1 MKITREMW
9 QKASRLVAVGCLLLL
24 VSCRALAEE
33 AGRYQW
39 TMAPSS
45 GAEGSPI
52 VPYMFDSVTGE
63 IAQWD
68 VARKKWIPSVK
79 TSPIDWDD
87 IRKQREA
94 LNKAEQVRI
103 QAEFEQQQAEEKKQA
118 EAQAKCDAFLETV
131 PRKSLEELLAG
142 LEELVEKAETIK
154 VVAFRG
160 TRSQPIATRQP
171 DGTMRAERKEVE
183 QYELI
188 EVLKGKGKSRP
199 SSARSNGWMT
209 LGLEKKTGDL
219 FVVFSRK
226 LEEDVYVEFS
236 LSSAAFDNK
245 TVFPAPATIAEN
257 IKEIVA
263 KEKEG
268 N

>member
-9 QKASRLVAVGCLLLL
+9 QKASRLVAVGCLLLFM
-24 VSCRALAEE
+24 SCRALAEE

-94 LNKAEQVRI
+94 LNKAEQAQI
-103 QAEFEQQQAEEKKQA
+103 QAAFERQQAEEKRQA
-118 EAQAKCDAFLETV
+118 EVQAKCDAFLETV
-131 PRKSLEELLAG
+131 PRKSQEELLAG
-142 LEELVEKAETIK
+142 LEEMVEKAETIV
-154 VVAFRG
+154 VVAYLG
-160 TRSQPIATRQP
+160 TRGGMLPSGLKLP
-171 DGTMRAERKEVE
+171 EVE
-183 QYELI
+183 DYMRI
-188 EVLKGKGKSRP
+188 EQLKGKEGGFPSR
-199 SSARSNGWMT
+199 SARMNAETIGR
-209 LGLEKKTGDL
+209 LEKKKGDV
-219 FVVFSRK
+219 FVQFTRK
-226 LEEDVYVEFS
+226 LEEDVYVQFY

-257 IKEIVA
+257 IKAIVA
-263 KEKEG
+263 KEK
-268 N
+268 